1 MFSSQFSA
9 LLGQFPG
16 RPSPTWAGREEEQS
30 TGLMHGAKGDLQAST
45 LQGFWYAKLWAPD
58 FSNLAPRMV
67 YPQHARQGRARQNKK
82 KTTKKQGKT
91 RQGKARGKNETKT
104 PVVQRSKEKV
114 KIMERFKTGSMVSAL
129 R

>member
-82 KTTKKQGKT
+82 KTKKNKG
-91 RQGKARGKNETKT
+91 RQGKARQGGKMK
-104 PVVQRSKEKV
+104 PKHQSFRGAKK
-114 KIMERFKTGSMVSAL
+114 K
-129 R
+129 

>member
-82 KTTKKQGKT
+82 KTQGKT